1 MTTTDL
7 ALLGSGQYLARVT
20 PLKTGGRRDI
30 EVTQTD
36 PALPA
41 AFGQTD
47 ILAALRRFFDALD
60 AEADLHA
67 DDPVATAQALARM
80 EALLADVRYVRDRLK
95 SLTATALQAE
105 RIRRLTV
112 SDIVTVEG
120 TTEVK
125 RSGWEHA
132 RLLMTVLQ
140 AQAQRLINVETGEVM
155 TAEESAALLLEM
167 FRPEWKMTPLK
178 EIGLDPDDFCHVETD
193 DDGKPVRTPSLRM
206 VDNVVRR
213 ITEVAK

>member
-7 ALLGSGQYLARVT
+7 ALLGSGEYVARVT

-30 EVTQTD
+30 EVTQAD
-36 PALPA
+36 PDMPVS
-41 AFGQTD
+41 FRQTD

-132 RLLMTVLQ
+132 RLLTTVLIG
-140 AQAQRLINVETGEVM
+140 QAQRLINVETGEVM

-167 FRPEWKMTPLK
+167 FRPEWKLTAIREM
-178 EIGLDPDDFCHVETD
+178 GLDPDEFCHVETD
-193 DDGKPVRTPSLRM
+193 DDGKPIRTPSLRM

-213 ITEVAK
+213 ITEVGR

>member
-7 ALLGSGQYLARVT
+7 AILGSGEYLARVT

-60 AEADLHA
+60 AEADRHA

-95 SLTATALQAE
+95 TLTASALQAE

-125 RSGWEHA
+125 RSGWEHT
-132 RLLMTVLQ
+132 RLLTTVLVGQ
-140 AQAQRLINVETGEVM
+140 AHRLINVESGEVM

-167 FRPEWKMTPLK
+167 FRPEWKLTPLK
-178 EIGLDPDDFCHVETD
+178 EMGLDPDEFCQVETD